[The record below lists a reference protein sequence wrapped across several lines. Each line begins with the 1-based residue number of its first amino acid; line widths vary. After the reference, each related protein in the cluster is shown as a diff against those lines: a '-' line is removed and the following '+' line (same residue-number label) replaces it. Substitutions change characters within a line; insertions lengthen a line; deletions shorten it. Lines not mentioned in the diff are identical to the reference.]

1 MKNNLIDFVER
12 RKQQREKESNKPKKI
27 ADEIKADF
35 EAPVDITEMRQDMIN
50 DERREV
56 RRTILTGFI
65 GAFVVVPN
73 QGLLKVD
80 IYDISEDGI
89 AFDMDWEEG
98 QFDVGEE
105 VAMRVYMNQHTYF
118 PFIITIKNTRLLAS
132 QEASR
137 HGASFVKGTVNDEAL
152 YHFVKFIET
161 VSASLERDSGDVM
174 VSNLKK

>member
-12 RKQQREKESNKPKKI
+12 RKELEKTRSKKPTKI
-27 ADEIKADF
+27 SDEIS
-35 EAPVDITEMRQDMIN
+35 APVDISEMRKDIIN

-73 QGLLKVD
+73 QGLLRVD

-89 AFDMDWEEG
+89 AFDMDWESG
-98 QFDVGEE
+98 QFEEGEE
-105 VAMRVYMNQHTYF
+105 IAMRVYMNQHVYF
-118 PFIITIKNTRLLAS
+118 PFTISIKNTRLLAS
-132 QEASR
+132 QESSR

-161 VSASLERDSGDVM
+161 VSASLERDNGDVM

>member
-1 MKNNLIDFVER
+1 MKNNLIDFTAR
-12 RKQQREKESNKPKKI
+12 AKEISKKKSTKPTKI
-27 ADEIKADF
+27 SDEIS
-35 EAPVDITEMRQDMIN
+35 APVDITEMRQDMIN

-73 QGLLKVD
+73 QGLVRAD

-89 AFDMDWEEG
+89 AFDLDWEQG
-98 QFDVGEE
+98 QFEVGEE
-105 VAMRVYMNQHTYF
+105 VAMRIYMNQHTYF
-118 PFIITIKNTRLLAS
+118 PFIVNVKNARLLAS

-152 YHFVKFIET
+152 FHFVKFIET
-161 VSASLERDSGDVM
+161 VSASLERDNGDVM